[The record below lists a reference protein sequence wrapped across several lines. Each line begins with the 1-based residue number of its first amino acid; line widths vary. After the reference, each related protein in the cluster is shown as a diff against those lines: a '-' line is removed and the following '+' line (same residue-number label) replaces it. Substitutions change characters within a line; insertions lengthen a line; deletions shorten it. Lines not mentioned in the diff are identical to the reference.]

1 MATGVYKHDQASRRK
16 AIRRICSELA
26 PDEDDHLSRRPLER
40 NRPKVTMKKD
50 HLAHQSSTREPTSRY
65 LLVWCLVIGGYI
77 ALLALGLL
85 GGFGFIETESNG
97 EAAPALAI
105 FAFAALMIG
114 TMMGMAIVFFERLKA
129 RRHDRYIDIR
139 R

>member
-1 MATGVYKHDQASRRK
+1 
-16 AIRRICSELA
+16 
-26 PDEDDHLSRRPLER
+26 
-40 NRPKVTMKKD
+40 MKKD
-50 HLAHQSSTREPTSRY
+50 QLVHQLSKREPTSRS

-85 GGFGFIETESNG
+85 SGFGFIEMESNG
-97 EAAPALAI
+97 EAAPAWAI
-105 FAFAALMIG
+105 VALAALMIG

>member
-1 MATGVYKHDQASRRK
+1 MKR
-16 AIRRICSELA
+16 
-26 PDEDDHLSRRPLER
+26 DHP
-40 NRPKVTMKKD
+40 V
-50 HLAHQSSTREPTSRY
+50 HQPPTREPTSRY

-85 GGFGFIETESNG
+85 GGFGFIEMESNG
-97 EAAPALAI
+97 EAAPAWAI
-105 FAFAALMIG
+105 VALAALMIG

>member
-1 MATGVYKHDQASRRK
+1 
-16 AIRRICSELA
+16 
-26 PDEDDHLSRRPLER
+26 
-40 NRPKVTMKKD
+40 MKKD
-50 HLAHQSSTREPTSRY
+50 HPVHQLSKREPTSR
-65 LLVWCLVIGGYI
+65 LVIGGYI

-114 TMMGMAIVFFERLKA
+114 TVIGLAIVLFERLKA
-129 RRHDRYIDIR
+129 RRHDRYIDIHR
-139 R
+139 